1 MKPEIIKGIETRL
14 KRIKALA
21 IEIKDVPN
29 LLPDVWT
36 MRKVDEKCQEIIDDT
51 EWIKD
56 KLRGDCGEGGQQ
68 TDWPSSKTDW

>member
-36 MRKVDEKCQEIIDDT
+36 MRKVDEKA
-51 EWIKD
+51 
-56 KLRGDCGEGGQQ
+56 
-68 TDWPSSKTDW
+68 

>member
-14 KRIKALA
+14 KTIKALA

-51 EWIKD
+51 EWIND
-56 KLRGDCGEGGQQ
+56 KLRGDWGEGGQQ